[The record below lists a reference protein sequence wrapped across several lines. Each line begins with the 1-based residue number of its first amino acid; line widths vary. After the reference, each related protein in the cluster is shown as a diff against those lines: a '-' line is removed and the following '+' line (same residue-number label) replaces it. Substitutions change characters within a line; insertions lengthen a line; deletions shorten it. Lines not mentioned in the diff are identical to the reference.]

1 MLKRLIPLV
10 IIGVILSLAAVAC
23 GGDGDSDSTATP
35 GQSSPSP
42 VPAAPTATAASGG
55 SNGSSQTT
63 AQPGGMTVEVLN
75 RDNGGSGKY
84 AFEPADFTFKVGDTV
99 TFVMTAETEYH
110 TFTVDDLDIDEA
122 VSSGDTVEFTV
133 TFDKAGEF
141 HLFCIPHE
149 ALGMEGTIKVQ

>member
-1 MLKRLIPLV
+1 VLNKLVPLV

-23 GGDGDSDSTATP
+23 GGDGDSDPTATP
-35 GQSSPSP
+35 GQSSP

-99 TFVMTAETEYH
+99 TFVLTAETEFH
-110 TFTVDDLDIDEA
+110 TFTVDDLGIDEA
-122 VSSGDTVEFTV
+122 INGGDTVEFTF

-149 ALGMEGTIKVQ
+149 ALGMEGTITVQ

>member
-1 MLKRLIPLV
+1 
-10 IIGVILSLAAVAC
+10 
-23 GGDGDSDSTATP
+23 
-35 GQSSPSP
+35 
-42 VPAAPTATAASGG
+42 
-55 SNGSSQTT
+55 
-63 AQPGGMTVEVLN
+63 
-75 RDNGGSGKY
+75 
-84 AFEPADFTFKVGDTV
+84 
-99 TFVMTAETEYH
+99 MTAETEFH

>member
-23 GGDGDSDSTATP
+23 GGDGDSDPTATP

-63 AQPGGMTVEVLN
+63 AQPGGMTVEVQN

-99 TFVMTAETEYH
+99 TFVMTAETEFH

>member
-23 GGDGDSDSTATP
+23 GGDGDSDPTATP

-99 TFVMTAETEYH
+99 TFVMTAETEFH